1 MKARDNLMTYGE
13 AADELRVTTQ
23 TIGRYVKR
31 KRLVAVVVTSRNR
44 FVTVASVRKLLAVKS
59 EQE

>member
-1 MKARDNLMTYGE
+1 MKARDKLMTYGE

-23 TIGRYVKR
+23 TVGRYVKR
-31 KRLVAVVVTSRNR
+31 KKLEAVVVSSRNR
-44 FVTVASVRKLLAVKS
+44 FVTFASVRKLLSAKS